1 MRAESLTL
9 DHTTLVPK
17 NAKCWSNENFMY
29 VFPLQLGIEW
39 TITSLKRF
47 LGLFSRSLFVSILVV
62 RFLTLCSNKV
72 LAKFMLFTFS
82 YLALVCNTF
91 GVRSEG
97 FLSVESSK
105 TVLFTY
111 RAPCIWPY
119 SLLLSS
125 SVGALSGHNHGYV
138 ATCGHWGFISFKG
151 SVLGSLRLQNPDIF
165 IAGPINFV
173 DQRFCIIIV
182 IASKVSA

>member
-1 MRAESLTL
+1 
-9 DHTTLVPK
+9 
-17 NAKCWSNENFMY
+17 
-29 VFPLQLGIEW
+29 
-39 TITSLKRF
+39 
-47 LGLFSRSLFVSILVV
+47 
-62 RFLTLCSNKV
+62 
-72 LAKFMLFTFS
+72 MLFTFS

-91 GVRSEG
+91 GVRNEG

-119 SLLLSS
+119 SLFLSS

-151 SVLGSLRLQNPDIF
+151 SVLGSLCLQNPDIF

-173 DQRFCIIIV
+173 DPEVLYHNCNSLKSFGIKLRNIMSHVGWHNRSSAAYYMQL
-182 IASKVSA
+182 SKVMSASSLSSVLPGQTNDWGSGDFYGQCNSLRHFTPAFTR